1 MFLDAV
7 SESKE
12 GDMAKYYGKNK
23 SIFFHDLWELQMTTT
38 LEASGGL
45 IAYRSAEI

>member
-1 MFLDAV
+1 MQYQKAK
-7 SESKE
+7 KE
-12 GDMAKYYGKNK
+12 IWLNIMGKNK
-23 SIFFHDLWELQMTTT
+23 SIFFHELWELQMTTP